1 MFYRH
6 LTKTKQSQNKIKM
19 SWTCLVPAG
28 SISIQAVVGGNLK
41 FLHIATG
48 YPGSTH
54 DAHILRDS
62 ALYIQAKRTI
72 LLIEPTDVIDGYKIR
87 PLPIGDRTYAANTWL
102 AKPFPSNLNLS
113 QEQKKLKR
121 FLSSARV
128 AVERDF
134 GILKARWRCLLN
146 CLDHNIDK
154 LSDVIISCCVLH
166 NICQMKG
173 DSWINNDDVLEHTLL
188 QDRERRT
195 QRKEESEIHASD
207 NTSQDILTDYVN
219 ADNCEML

>member
-1 MFYRH
+1 M
-6 LTKTKQSQNKIKM
+6 
-19 SWTCLVPAG
+19 PAG

-62 ALYIQAKRTI
+62 ALYIQAKRNI

-87 PLPIGDRTYAANTWL
+87 PLPIGDGTYAANTWL
-102 AKPFPSNLNLS
+102 AKPFPNNLNLS

-134 GILKARWRCLLN
+134 GILKAR
-146 CLDHNIDK
+146 
-154 LSDVIISCCVLH
+154 
-166 NICQMKG
+166 
-173 DSWINNDDVLEHTLL
+173 
-188 QDRERRT
+188 
-195 QRKEESEIHASD
+195 
-207 NTSQDILTDYVN
+207 
-219 ADNCEML
+219 